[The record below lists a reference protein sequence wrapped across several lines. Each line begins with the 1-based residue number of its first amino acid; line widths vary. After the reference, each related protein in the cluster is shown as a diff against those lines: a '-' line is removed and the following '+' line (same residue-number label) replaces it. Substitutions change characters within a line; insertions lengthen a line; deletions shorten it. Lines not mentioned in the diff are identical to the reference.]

1 MVSEVMANLN
11 IPTPTALNLTTGNL
25 AANWEI
31 FHDAWR
37 NFEIAIG
44 L

>member
-1 MVSEVMANLN
+1 MVSEVIANLN

-37 NFEIAIG
+37 NFEIATG

>member
-11 IPTPTALNLTTGNL
+11 IPTPTALNLTTENL
-25 AANWEI
+25 AANFEI
-31 FHDAWR
+31 FHDTWKIL
-37 NFEIAIG
+37 EIATG